1 MERYMLKSKLN
12 RQIATPVF
20 VFIELGWE
28 NKNEK

>member
-20 VFIELGWE
+20 VFIELG
-28 NKNEK
+28 